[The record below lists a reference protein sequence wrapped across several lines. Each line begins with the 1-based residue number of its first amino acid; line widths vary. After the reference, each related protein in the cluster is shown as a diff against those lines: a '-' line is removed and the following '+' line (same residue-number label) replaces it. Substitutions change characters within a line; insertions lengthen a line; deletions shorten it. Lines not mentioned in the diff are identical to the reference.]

1 MVLKLFLIYYVI
13 GQINKCVDALRARVF
28 TLEEETYKYL
38 TEGNRLKKKNNP
50 VEMDWNWRYQCAV
63 MISRLCMGMYIHMC
77 IYSAASARK
86 KGLKPN
92 TPH

>member
-38 TEGNRLKKKNNP
+38 MEGNRLKKKKNLWKWIGIG
-50 VEMDWNWRYQCAV
+50 D
-63 MISRLCMGMYIHMC
+63 ISVH
-77 IYSAASARK
+77 S
-86 KGLKPN
+86 
-92 TPH
+92 

>member
-38 TEGNRLKKKNNP
+38 MEGNRLKKKNLWKWIGIG
-50 VEMDWNWRYQCAV
+50 D
-63 MISRLCMGMYIHMC
+63 ISVH
-77 IYSAASARK
+77 S
-86 KGLKPN
+86 
-92 TPH
+92 

>member
-38 TEGNRLKKKNNP
+38 MEGNRLKKKKL
-50 VEMDWNWRYQCAV
+50 VEMDWNWRYQCAF
-63 MISRLCMGMYIHMC
+63 MISKIRMGMYIH
-77 IYSAASARK
+77 IYIYIFSCVC
-86 KGLKPN
+86 
-92 TPH
+92 

>member
-38 TEGNRLKKKNNP
+38 MEGNRLKKKKTCGNGL
-50 VEMDWNWRYQCAV
+50 ELE
-63 MISRLCMGMYIHMC
+63 ISVCIHDF
-77 IYSAASARK
+77 
-86 KGLKPN
+86 
-92 TPH
+92 

>member
-38 TEGNRLKKKNNP
+38 TEGNRLKKKTTSWKWIGIG
-50 VEMDWNWRYQCAV
+50 D
-63 MISRLCMGMYIHMC
+63 ISVQ
-77 IYSAASARK
+77 S
-86 KGLKPN
+86 
-92 TPH
+92 

>member
-38 TEGNRLKKKNNP
+38 TEGNRLKKKTTP
-50 VEMDWNWRYQCAV
+50 WKWIGIGD
-63 MISRLCMGMYIHMC
+63 ISVQ
-77 IYSAASARK
+77 S
-86 KGLKPN
+86 
-92 TPH
+92 